1 VKKRLLRLPPL
12 RHLQRRSSLKAVM
25 GKVPEIARSLPGMDD
40 RESRLKGKDGAAV
53 TAGTGTVGDSG
64 VTVVKTVA
72 VERSAG

>member
-1 VKKRLLRLPPL
+1 
-12 RHLQRRSSLKAVM
+12 M
-25 GKVPEIARSLPGMDD
+25 GKVLEITRNLRGMEE